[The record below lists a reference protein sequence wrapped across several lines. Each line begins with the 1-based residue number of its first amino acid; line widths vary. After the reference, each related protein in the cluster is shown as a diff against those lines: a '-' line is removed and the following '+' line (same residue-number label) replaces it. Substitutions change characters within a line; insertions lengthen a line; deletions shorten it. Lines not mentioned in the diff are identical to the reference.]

1 MVLFIIFIKSAKFTN
16 FTDFINHL
24 FLLFYQAFS
33 GHFCRLGN
41 SHNLQDGWSD
51 ISQNTVIQSLS
62 LFVGH
67 PNARH
72 RIQRMSRIRST
83 VGIDS
88 IVGISVIGN
97 NQYIVTIG
105 LSGSHNL
112 FDATVD
118 RCYCLLVAAY
128 TPVCPTISPLA
139 KFRQTKSADLAFNCS
154 TNFSAT
160 SGADISGCKS

>member
-1 MVLFIIFIKSAKFTN
+1 MVLFIMFIKSAKFTN
-16 FTDFINHL
+16 LTDFINHL
-24 FLLFYQAFS
+24 SLLFYQAFS

-51 ISQNTVIQSLS
+51 ISQNAVIQSLS

-88 IVGISVIGN
+88 IVGISMIGN

-105 LSGSHNL
+105 LSGSHDL

-118 RCYCLLVAAY
+118 RCYCLLDRCIH
-128 TPVCPTISPLA
+128 TGMSHHISVSEI
-139 KFRQTKSADLAFNCS
+139 QADK
-154 TNFSAT
+154 
-160 SGADISGCKS
+160 IS

>member
-16 FTDFINHL
+16 LTDFINHL

-72 RIQRMSRIRST
+72 RIQRMSRIR
-83 VGIDS
+83 
-88 IVGISVIGN
+88 
-97 NQYIVTIG
+97 
-105 LSGSHNL
+105 
-112 FDATVD
+112 
-118 RCYCLLVAAY
+118 R
-128 TPVCPTISPLA
+128 
-139 KFRQTKSADLAFNCS
+139 ADLHCHKRGRTIFKTCS
-154 TNFSAT
+154 RVVFAL
-160 SGADISGCKS
+160 GKYCADQPRNPFRYLLALINLDSGCGNPFLSLANQ